1 MKSSSLSEHGT
12 NIKHSTIRKCPA
24 CGTEVSAVQKM
35 GELLATV
42 KNVDNYV
49 KDKRNRIINCA

>member
-49 KDKRNRIINCA
+49 

>member
-1 MKSSSLSEHGT
+1 MVQYEIALHVELKLAQFKKLA
-12 NIKHSTIRKCPA
+12 NF
-24 CGTEVSAVQKM
+24 SA
-35 GELLATV
+35 AA

>member
-1 MKSSSLSEHGT
+1 MKSSSLSEQGT
-12 NIKHSTIRKCPA
+12 NIKHGTIRKCPA
-24 CGTEVSAVQKM
+24 CGTEVSSVQKM

>member
-1 MKSSSLSEHGT
+1 MIQYESALDV
-12 NIKHSTIRKCPA
+12 
-24 CGTEVSAVQKM
+24 EVKLAQFKKWAVFSA
-35 GELLATV
+35 AA